1 MEGSFYKDSL
11 ILLEGAI
18 TNITSKLEIIRK
30 YKIINGEQDPI
41 EYITSRIKSEK
52 SMKDKLKRKNLD
64 VTLYNALN
72 KVYDAA
78 GIRIIC
84 PYIDDVYKVADMLK
98 RYSDLRVV
106 KEKDYIKNPKEN
118 GYRSY
123 HIIFELSLDLA
134 GTIKKVYVEVQI
146 RTIAMDFWSSLEHE
160 MKYKKNIKNP
170 EIIAEELRECANQI
184 ATSDI
189 NMQSIRNMI
198 NEEDNI

>member
-84 PYIDDVYKVADMLK
+84 PYIDDVYKVADICK
-98 RYSDLRVV
+98 
-106 KEKDYIKNPKEN
+106 
-118 GYRSY
+118 
-123 HIIFELSLDLA
+123 A
-134 GTIKKVYVEVQI
+134 
-146 RTIAMDFWSSLEHE
+146 
-160 MKYKKNIKNP
+160 
-170 EIIAEELRECANQI
+170 
-184 ATSDI
+184 
-189 NMQSIRNMI
+189 
-198 NEEDNI
+198 